1 MWPSITWEVGNNH
14 KMNTQATQPKPCLA
28 PSGRVQSLG
37 PTGPSQELSV
47 SHKPPWIL
55 PSCPSTCREPAAAH
69 GLRAASQ
76 VWDASSAQSC
86 FREQTNHCL
95 GILGYRHWYF
105 NGYEIQL
112 FHSSKWN
119 MLLSWK
125 AALTL
130 VGPFSE
136 HKWDKINGLKHLLIF
151 SLILSLFHD
160 KVNLSVQ
167 SASPQTYGYNEVQLA
182 ATSQLV
188 TVLLQVWYLRQRN
201 QRHLL
206 I

>member
-1 MWPSITWEVGNNH
+1 MHKCKRGMTGWATVWPSSTREVGNNH
-14 KMNTQATQPKPCLA
+14 KMNPQATQPKPCLA
-28 PSGRVQSLG
+28 PSRRVQSLG
-37 PTGPSQELSV
+37 PTGPSQELSG

-55 PSCPSTCREPAAAH
+55 PSCQGHAGNLRQPIGCELLLGSETLPRH
-69 GLRAASQ
+69 GAAS
-76 VWDASSAQSC
+76 
-86 FREQTNHCL
+86 REQTNHCL
-95 GILGYRHWYF
+95 GILGYRYWYF

-119 MLLSWK
+119 TLLSWK

-136 HKWDKINGLKHLLIF
+136 HKWDKIHGLKHLLIF

-167 SASPQTYGYNEVQLA
+167 SVSPQT
-182 ATSQLV
+182 
-188 TVLLQVWYLRQRN
+188 
-201 QRHLL
+201 
-206 I
+206 